1 MPSGKIVPFDA
12 LSGADLVVDAV
23 YQSGRKG
30 NHSDDP
36 ISHILKVSNQG
47 GFRYRGSL
55 DSLDLVALVSSLN
68 DPDQQRWPLALSLL
82 PGDPLSGSSTRRT
95 E

>member
-1 MPSGKIVPFDA
+1 MSSGKIVPFDG
-12 LSGADLVVDAV
+12 LSCADLVVDAV

-30 NHSDDP
+30 NHGDDP

-55 DSLDLVALVSSLN
+55 ASLDLVALVSSLN
-68 DPDQQRWPLALSLL
+68 DPDWP
-82 PGDPLSGSSTRRT
+82 DTIDRESGTFIY
-95 E
+95 

>member
-1 MPSGKIVPFDA
+1 MPSGKIVPFDE
-12 LSGADLVVDAV
+12 LSSADLVVDAV
-23 YQSGRKG
+23 YQSGRRG

-55 DSLDLVALVSSLN
+55 TVVI
-68 DPDQQRWPLALSLL
+68 PLINSNLCNRGHECRSNL
-82 PGDPLSGSSTRRT
+82 
-95 E
+95 